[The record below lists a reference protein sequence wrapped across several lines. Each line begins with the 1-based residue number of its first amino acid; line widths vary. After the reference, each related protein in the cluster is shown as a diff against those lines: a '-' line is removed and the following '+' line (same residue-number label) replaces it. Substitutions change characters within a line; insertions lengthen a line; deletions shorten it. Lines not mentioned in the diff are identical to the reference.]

1 MEEKILTL
9 HPQGKRGVNISMQ
22 KYDVMKTAIIETLTE
37 FEALTFTE
45 LTQKNSEKLTG
56 SFDGNIEWYV
66 ITVKLDLEA
75 RKILEGIP
83 GTKPQK
89 IRLTGA

>member
-45 LTQKNSEKLTG
+45 LTQKISEKLTEG
-56 SFDGNIEWYV
+56 FDGNIAWYV

-83 GTKPQK
+83 GQDLKK
-89 IRLTGA
+89 SD